1 MTSKRSRRDDRIVL
15 GYRLIAAVVGG
26 LVLLYALR
34 PF

>member
-1 MTSKRSRRDDRIVL
+1 MTSKRSRRDDRIVR
-15 GYRLIAAVVGG
+15 GYRLIAVSVVG